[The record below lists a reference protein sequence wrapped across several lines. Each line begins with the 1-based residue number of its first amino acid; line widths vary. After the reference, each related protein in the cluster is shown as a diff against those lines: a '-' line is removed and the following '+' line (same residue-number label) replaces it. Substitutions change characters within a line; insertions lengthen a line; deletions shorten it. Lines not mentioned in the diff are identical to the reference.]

1 MEFKDLKY
9 KYDYANVV
17 MKIVY
22 ITVAVFI
29 FTFLIKTFAFLL
41 GGGDNFIIN
50 WFALS
55 PDFNEFIFK
64 PWTIITYGFL
74 HSGILHIL
82 FNMLVLYYVGNLFL
96 NFFNKQQ
103 FLTYYF
109 SGILIGGIIF
119 MLSYNFLPAL
129 KTGNSVLVGA
139 SAGVTAILVGLA
151 TYIPN
156 YALQFQFIGRV
167 PLKYLAIFFVALD
180 VIQIPDGNAGGHLA
194 HLGGALIGFLLT
206 NNMNKGEDLT
216 KMFSSMFQPKKQ
228 KPLKTV
234 YKKKTAY
241 SAKRQTSDH
250 QRKIDAILD
259 KISKSGYNALSKEEK
274 DFLFKAGKN

>member
-1 MEFKDLKY
+1 MDFKDLKY
-9 KYDYANVV
+9 KYEYANIVI
-17 MKIVY
+17 KIIY
-22 ITVAVFI
+22 ITVVVFI
-29 FTFLIKTFAFLL
+29 ITYLLNTLAFLFQ
-41 GGGDNFIIN
+41 GGDNFVIN

-55 PDFNEFIFK
+55 PDFNELLYK

-82 FNMLVLYYVGNLFL
+82 FNLLVLYYVGNIFM
-96 NFFNKQQ
+96 NFFSKEQ

-109 SGILIGGIIF
+109 SGIFVGGIIF
-119 MLSYNFLPAL
+119 MLSYNYLPGL
-129 KTGNSVLVGA
+129 GTGNSVLVGA

-156 YALQFQFIGRV
+156 YALHFQFIGRV

-206 NNMNKGEDLT
+206 NNLNKGEDMI
-216 KMFSSMFQPKKQ
+216 KIFSNLFKPKKP
-228 KPLKTV
+228 KPFKTV
-234 YKKKTAY
+234 HKKKTAY
-241 SAKRQTSDH
+241 YAKRQTTEH
-250 QRKIDAILD
+250 QRRVDSILE
-259 KISKSGYNALSKEEK
+259 KISKSGYEALSKEEK

>member
-9 KYDYANVV
+9 KYDYASVV
-17 MKIVY
+17 MKIIY
-22 ITVAVFI
+22 ITGAVFI
-29 FTFLIKTFAFLL
+29 ITFLLNTLAFLFQ
-41 GGGDNFIIN
+41 GGDNFVIS

-55 PDFNEFIFK
+55 PDVNELLYK
-64 PWTIITYGFL
+64 PWTLITYGFL

-82 FNMLVLYYVGNLFL
+82 FNLLVLYYVGNIFL
-96 NFFNKQQ
+96 NFFSKEQ

-109 SGILIGGIIF
+109 SGIITGGVIF
-119 MLSYNFLPAL
+119 MLSYNYLPAL
-129 KTGNSVLVGA
+129 STGNSVLVGA

-151 TYIPN
+151 AYIPN
-156 YALQFQFIGRV
+156 YALHFQFIGRV

-180 VIQIPDGNAGGHLA
+180 VIQIPGGNAGGHLA

-206 NNMNKGEDLT
+206 NNMNKGEDLI
-216 KMFSSMFQPKKQ
+216 KMFRNLFKPKKQ

-241 SAKRQTSDH
+241 SAKRQTTEH
-250 QRKIDAILD
+250 QRRIDAILD
-259 KISKSGYNALSKEEK
+259 KISKSGYDALSKEEK